1 MTIFLIIGVLI
12 PIIFIMRLNAKNQGM
27 NLKLFLHTIGYSVV
41 GIVITTTI
49 GTMVTKS
56 HNSILLVIIGSI
68 IVGVIWGIL
77 LALSYIFFNFLS
89 NTFKK

>member
-68 IVGVIWGIL
+68 IVGVIWEIL

>member
-56 HNSILLVIIGSI
+56 HNSILLVLIGSI

>member
-1 MTIFLIIGVLI
+1 MTIIHIMCVLI
-12 PIIFIMRLNAKNQGM
+12 TIRFIMRKKAKNQAM

-68 IVGVIWGIL
+68 IVGVIWGVL

>member
-68 IVGVIWGIL
+68 IVGVIWGVL
-77 LALSYIFFNFLS
+77 LVLSYIFFNFLS

>member
-12 PIIFIMRLNAKNQGM
+12 PIIFIMRLNAKNQAM

-68 IVGVIWGIL
+68 IVGVIWGVL